1 VPRGGVDDFDTPFVP
16 SIAGRQ
22 VRLAHVLSEEAPMAR
37 PRWFLSV
44 PVLFV
49 FGSCLSGPKAV
60 QTNPAVESEK
70 RDVQSHRDEIDDFSD
85 SMRKEG
91 REIYRYDTFGSEEFW
106 GKTRLHEA
114 ILGEKQGGVGPG
126 LSAEDALKLGLKVD
140 IGKLPA
146 ILVEVI
152 KKGSVSLSKPETTLE
167 LLKADSV
174 LGVKAFTDPNTKKV
188 TAIGIT
194 CAFCHST
201 VDDSF
206 AKGIGRR
213 LDGWPNRDLDVG
225 AIVAMAPDLSQ
236 FTALLGVDDAT
247 VRKVLKSWGPGRYDA
262 ELNQDGKAFR
272 PDGKT
277 AATVIPAAFGLLGV
291 NLHTYT
297 GWGSVTYWNAY
308 VANTQMY
315 GKGTFFDPRIMRDP
329 SQFPVG
335 AKARLGDIR
344 NQPDRITPKLA
355 ALHYYQLSIP
365 PPKPKKDSFDAAA
378 AERGRALFEG
388 KARCA
393 TCHVPPLFVEP
404 GWSMHTAEEIGID
417 DFQASRS
424 PDKKFYRTTPL
435 KGLFVR
441 AKPGFYHD
449 GRFAD
454 YRAVVEHYD
463 GHLRL
468 GLSEE
473 EKAALVEYLKSL

>member
-1 VPRGGVDDFDTPFVP
+1 
-16 SIAGRQ
+16 
-22 VRLAHVLSEEAPMAR
+22 MAR
-37 PRWFLSV
+37 RPWVLIVAFFSFLVACLAGPRSV
-44 PVLFV
+44 
-49 FGSCLSGPKAV
+49 K
-60 QTNPAVESEK
+60 TNPAVEAEK
-70 RDVQSHRDEIDDFSD
+70 KEVSHRDEIEDHSEK
-85 SMRKEG
+85 MLKEG
-91 REIYRYDTFGSEEFW
+91 REIFRYDTFGSEEFW

-126 LSAEDALKLGLKVD
+126 LKAIDALRAGLKVD
-140 IGKLPA
+140 VGKLPA
-146 ILVEVI
+146 ILVEVV
-152 KKGSVSLSKPETTLE
+152 KKGSVSLDKPETTLE

-174 LGVKAFTDPNTKKV
+174 VGVKAIVDKNSKKV

-236 FTALLGVDDAT
+236 FTSLLEVDDAT
-247 VRKVLKSWGPGRYDA
+247 VRKVLNSWGPGKYDA
-262 ELNQDGKAFR
+262 ELDQDGKAFR
-272 PDGKT
+272 PDGKS
-277 AATVIPAAFGLLGV
+277 AATVIPAAFGLAGV

-297 GWGSVTYWNAY
+297 GWGSVPYWNAY
-308 VANTQMY
+308 VATTQMH
-315 GKGTFFDPRIMRDP
+315 GKGTFFDPRIDKHAD
-329 SQFPVG
+329 QFPIG
-335 AKARLGDIR
+335 ARARLGNMR
-344 NQPDRITPKLA
+344 GSPDLVTSKLA

-365 PPKPKKDSFDAAA
+365 APKAKKDSYDVAAA
-378 AERGRALFEG
+378 GRGKMVFEG

-393 TCHVPPLFVEP
+393 SCHVPPLFTEP

-417 DFQASRS
+417 EFQASRS

-435 KGLFVR
+435 GGLFVR

-454 YRAVVEHYD
+454 YRAVVEHYNR
-463 GHLRL
+463 HL
-468 GLSEE
+468 GLNLSEQ
-473 EKAALVEYLKSL
+473 EKTELVEYLKSL